1 MAFGITENGFVRKTF
16 ADIKADF
23 QADYQSIY
31 GNPNLS
37 DDSVIGIRIGIMSK
51 ALADAWET
59 LEGVYNAPFPSKADD
74 GSIPDVLDLVGL
86 QMLPAVK
93 TLVTCTCS
101 GTPGTVITI
110 GSLVSN
116 TNGDIFELAA
126 QVIIGASGAV
136 DGIFRATVAGAV
148 AAPAGTVTGIQTP
161 ISGWTSVT
169 NAADG
174 TIGRNAETVEEARI
188 RRSANLQVI
197 GASALDAIVARI
209 ADEVA
214 DVTSVVGFENV
225 SDVTDAYGRP
235 PHSIE
240 IVVAGGLDEAIADK
254 IWECKS
260 GGIKTYGN
268 TSVTIAD
275 STGRTHSVSFS
286 RSTAQYVH
294 VEVTVVSYYSEEDLP
309 ATGANLQATIRAA
322 ILAFGQT
329 LPLGKDLILQRWHGS
344 VISIAGI
351 GSISIR
357 HAVTDT
363 AGGSPSWSTSNVAI
377 GETSKAEMSDSLA
390 ENRITVILP

>member
-1 MAFGITENGFVRKTF
+1 MFGVTENGFVRKTL

-23 QADYQSIY
+23 QEDYKSIY
-31 GNPNLS
+31 GNPNFA
-37 DDSVIGIRIGIMSK
+37 DDSVIGIRIGIQSK

-59 LEGVYNAPFPSKADD
+59 LEAVYNAPFPSKADD

-101 GTPGTVITI
+101 GTPSTVITA

-116 TNGDIFELAA
+116 TNRDTFELTEE
-126 QVIIGASGAV
+126 VEIDEGGSV
-136 DGIFRATVAGAV
+136 DGVFRAIVTGPV
-148 AAPAGTVTGIQTP
+148 AAPAGTVTSIQTP
-161 ISGWTSVT
+161 ISGWDSVI
-169 NAADG
+169 NMADG
-174 TIGRNAETVEEARI
+174 TIGRDAETTDEARV

-197 GASALDAIVARI
+197 GASALDAVVARVG
-209 ADEVA
+209 DEV
-214 DVTSVVGFENV
+214 DGITSVIGFENTG
-225 SDVTDAYGRP
+225 DVVDASGRP

-240 IVVAGGLDEAIADK
+240 LVVAGGLNQDIADK

-260 GGIKTYGN
+260 GGIRAYGN
-268 TSVTIAD
+268 TDVTVED
-275 STGRTHSVSFS
+275 STGRLHTVSFS
-286 RSTAQYVH
+286 RATARYVH
-294 VEVTVVSYYSEEDLP
+294 VEVTVDSYYDEENLP
-309 ATGANLQATIRAA
+309 ATGDNLKSVIKAA
-322 ILAFGQT
+322 VLAFGQT
-329 LPLGKDLILQRWHGS
+329 LPLGKDLIIQRWTGP

-351 GSISIR
+351 GSITVR

-363 AGGSPSWSTSNVAI
+363 PDGTASWSTSNVAI